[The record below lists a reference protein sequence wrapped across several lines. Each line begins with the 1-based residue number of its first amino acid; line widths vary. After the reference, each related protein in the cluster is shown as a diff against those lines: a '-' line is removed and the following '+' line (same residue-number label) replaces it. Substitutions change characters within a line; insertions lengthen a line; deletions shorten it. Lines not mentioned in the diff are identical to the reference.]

1 MKTRILREAVDLLDA
16 VLDKLIETAT
26 RASSDAAAE
35 LRRQCGAVMAQA
47 PALIRTNALGAP
59 LWACYKAALAAGA
72 TADALTRLRVS
83 IDELAA
89 AGEPAIALK
98 CAASRFAI
106 IAECKAL
113 AAMTFRSKS
122 EVDVYRTRITAAF
135 DAAIDLAADRG
146 EHEAMRALIS
156 LHAAATADLIA
167 RGRPLPRMID
177 YSFARPFPSLVV
189 AQRIY
194 GDASRE
200 PELVAENNP
209 AHPLFMPAAG
219 RAYSKAS

>member
-1 MKTRILREAVDLLDA
+1 
-16 VLDKLIETAT
+16 
-26 RASSDAAAE
+26 
-35 LRRQCGAVMAQA
+35 
-47 PALIRTNALGAP
+47 
-59 LWACYKAALAAGA
+59 
-72 TADALTRLRVS
+72 
-83 IDELAA
+83 
-89 AGEPAIALK
+89 
-98 CAASRFAI
+98 
-106 IAECKAL
+106 
-113 AAMTFRSKS
+113 MTFRSKS

-135 DAAIDLAADRG
+135 DAAIDVAADRG

-177 YSFARPFPSLVV
+177 YSFARAFPSLVV

-209 AHPLFMPAAG
+209 AHPLFMPASG
-219 RAYSKAS
+219 RALSKAS